1 MSLTSITPPNIS
13 HRHGK
18 TEHAPILHKELQTT
32 EEGRELEKC
41 SSLGKSILFVCP
53 VPKSQLENICI
64 IYIIWTQQVIFR
76 STYVNTNAYMLA
88 ITSRGKKAVINLKE
102 SSDSQKAV
110 FRGRNF
116 KITLSSEKYKKVS
129 KITNLF

>member
-1 MSLTSITPPNIS
+1 
-13 HRHGK
+13 
-18 TEHAPILHKELQTT
+18 
-32 EEGRELEKC
+32 
-41 SSLGKSILFVCP
+41 
-53 VPKSQLENICI
+53 
-64 IYIIWTQQVIFR
+64 
-76 STYVNTNAYMLA
+76 MLA
-88 ITSRGKKAVINLKE
+88 IKSRGKKAVINLKE